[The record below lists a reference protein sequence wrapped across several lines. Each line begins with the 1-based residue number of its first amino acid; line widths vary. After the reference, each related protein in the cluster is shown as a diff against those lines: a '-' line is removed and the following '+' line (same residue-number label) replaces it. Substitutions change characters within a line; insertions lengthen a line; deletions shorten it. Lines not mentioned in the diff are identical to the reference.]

1 MRPGFSYSHYI
12 NIVFNKKVLL
22 LQIDLGLISV
32 ANFIGCLINTRCKNI
47 INHWNFYNIIRISSP
62 KWRNYLKNRAN
73 FDVWSDGCPS
83 GSYFA
88 IFFRYSPQIVYFATV
103 ATLHGTTFK
112 IISIVMNDNL
122 HIHYTFNTWY
132 IELTEDRY
140 LVRPFTFCLATRLS
154 RRNENLKGN
163 TVIVMPA
170 NWVWSIYFTIIKGI
184 SRCKYVLVKL

>member
-1 MRPGFSYSHYI
+1 MSYYR
-12 NIVFNKKVLL
+12 L
-22 LQIDLGLISV
+22 IDLGLISV

-122 HIHYTFNTWY
+122 HIHYKFNTWY
-132 IELTEDRY
+132 IELKTDTS
-140 LVRPFTFCLATRLS
+140 LGPLLFALPQGFLGVTKT
-154 RRNENLKGN
+154 LKG
-163 TVIVMPA
+163 TQ
-170 NWVWSIYFTIIKGI
+170 
-184 SRCKYVLVKL
+184 LL